1 MRTLQLHSA
10 RRFELS
16 AQAAFWWMSGKRLL
30 HSSMGVTRNIS
41 NSRVLIG
48 ASECS
53 PVGAAIQ
60 VAVLLPQNEGSGYGI
75 KL

>member
-1 MRTLQLHSA
+1 
-10 RRFELS
+10 
-16 AQAAFWWMSGKRLL
+16 MSGKRLL
-30 HSSMGVTRNIS
+30 HSSVGVTRNIS

-60 VAVLLPQNEGSGYGI
+60 VAVLLPQNDGSGYGI